1 MEEGADFLF
10 NLPVSVQGVRKE
22 EQFFT
27 SWFRSPKSNCD
38 VPNEGVGAL
47 LQPELSSRVFPSL
60 PSAVYIQSL
69 VPQPD
74 GANPPQHP
82 SVCKTKGFVL
92 MNMKSCMGGLHLM
105 FFCWLDSLSQCLNLN
120 D

>member
-1 MEEGADFLF
+1 MEEGADCLF

-27 SWFRSPKSNCD
+27 SWFRSSKSNCE

-47 LQPELSSRVFPSL
+47 LQPGLPSHVFPSL

-69 VPQPD
+69 VPRPD
-74 GANPPQHP
+74 GAKTPPTRLRLQ
-82 SVCKTKGFVL
+82 
-92 MNMKSCMGGLHLM
+92 N
-105 FFCWLDSLSQCLNLN
+105 
-120 D
+120 